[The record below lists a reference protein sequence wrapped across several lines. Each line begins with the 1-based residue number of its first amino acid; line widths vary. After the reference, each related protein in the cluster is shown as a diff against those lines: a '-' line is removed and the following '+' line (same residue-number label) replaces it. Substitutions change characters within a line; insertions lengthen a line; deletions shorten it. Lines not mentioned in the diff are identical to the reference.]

1 MIPLFLLTA
10 LVPSM
15 LLAQNEVK
23 KDTVPSTKEVKNRN
37 VMLNASSDNQP
48 REISIGLPSSLGTTI
63 FEDGLPVSYNIW
75 PCLPYKHWRGGTS
88 YERTSLMSLSETTLR
103 NGSVGY
109 TVDTYSRE
117 GGKQFQGLLNY
128 TANHFGMQR
137 FDINLSGPIA
147 KGWGYSAGTYQNF
160 DTGTNKI
167 GYANLQDRTQ
177 IYKLGLTKS
186 WSEKRGKASL
196 FYKYSRS
203 QGLSDGN
210 GPFYYKGDGS
220 ITSLPGFDLGTDSYI
235 PADGIVEYMNVMNGE
250 IVKSTMKDRN
260 LDYTHEVNFRLEY
273 AWENGNK
280 FALRSKYK
288 DGNTLMTNRFL
299 SGIDEITTER
309 GYTYEDQ
316 TPYAGQIQNRYIMQY
331 VGFERDWLT
340 NAELTGQ
347 RGNHA
352 WRIGMNEW
360 YNRAGVESS
369 TANMAHEVKA
379 NPQSLLLDGQRYW
392 GFNNGAEYYDG
403 HENKLALYVSDDWNV
418 TPSLWLSAGLR
429 LEYYNIAGDA
439 ALNLD
444 GKENNSRVS
453 GFHLK
458 KEGVTT
464 TRFNENW
471 LNPAAT
477 LNARYTLL
485 PGFGMLGEYV
495 FNRQRPVL
503 ENYAGFSSPSTAPVD
518 VHMGRAG
525 LFYNNQWMQLVS
537 QFSYISQ
544 SNYKARIQLT
554 KQISGNSETIT
565 EPINYTISTIGWTTD
580 AVITPFKGFT
590 FHGLFTLQSPR
601 YKEFII
607 QPRFSDGS
615 SDRYDF
621 SEKTVTGMSRI
632 IVELDPSYSFGNWRL
647 WTSFRYQS
655 KQYINKAN
663 SLYFNG
669 RWETFGGVD
678 YRMNKRVTLSANVIN
693 FLNQKGASGSISAA
707 DLIEDASVYK
717 NYLMSGSYIRPFT
730 VEFAAH
736 INF

>member
-299 SGIDEITTER
+299 SGIDEVTTER

-495 FNRQRPVL
+495 FNIQRPVL

-707 DLIEDASVYK
+707 DLIEDASAYK